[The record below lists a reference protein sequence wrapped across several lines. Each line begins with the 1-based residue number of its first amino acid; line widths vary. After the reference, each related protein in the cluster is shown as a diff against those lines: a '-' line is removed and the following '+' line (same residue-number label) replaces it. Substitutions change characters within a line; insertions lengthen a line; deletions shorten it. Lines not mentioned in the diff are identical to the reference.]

1 MPREP
6 SSSRTRRYNFAQT
19 LARVAAS
26 NTHSCRWFAATRTA
40 SHVSIADRLGLP
52 LAVARA
58 TGCRIAYL
66 ADPTMRR
73 IADLEP
79 RHILT

>member
-1 MPREP
+1 M
-6 SSSRTRRYNFAQT
+6 
-19 LARVAAS
+19 
-26 NTHSCRWFAATRTA
+26 
-40 SHVSIADRLGLP
+40 SIADRLGLP